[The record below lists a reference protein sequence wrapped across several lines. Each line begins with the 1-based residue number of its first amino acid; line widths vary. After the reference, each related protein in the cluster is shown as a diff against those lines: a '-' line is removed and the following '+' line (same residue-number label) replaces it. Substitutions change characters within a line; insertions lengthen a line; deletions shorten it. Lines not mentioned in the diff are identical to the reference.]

1 MPESSDTVRLRNE
14 VTRVIEESGVEL
26 PPDFD
31 EHTSMIRSG
40 LLDSTALF
48 QLVLWIE
55 ERVGTELDFAAFDLA
70 EEIDT
75 VAKLLAFTERH
86 RQRAILGV

>member
-1 MPESSDTVRLRNE
+1 MAEPNKRAALLGE
-14 VTRVIEESGVEL
+14 VKRIIEDSGVEL

-31 EHTSMIRSG
+31 KHTSLIRSG

-55 ERVGTELDFAAFDLA
+55 EHVGRALDFAAFDLA

-75 VAKLLAFTERH
+75 LEKLIDFSERH
-86 RQRAILGV
+86 AKGA